1 MYSIEAKIAKVGN
14 LLNYIS
20 AKCPWLY
27 LTKALKLL
35 YIIDETSISETG
47 TPVTWLEY
55 KVWKMGPVSLDVY
68 NDVKNQRELFN
79 KKVKYTDVFNVN
91 WANPGVLI
99 SPIGEFEDDEFSD
112 YEISLID
119 RIINEHKKD
128 NSDALIRFLHKEDSL
143 WSQEVKRNN
152 LKAHFKSHNTS
163 TVVIDLTKKIKE
175 DPFKLELYQTSS
187 QMLSL

>member
-20 AKCPWLY
+20 AKCPGLY

-35 YIIDETSISETG
+35 YIIDETSIGETG
-47 TPVTWLEY
+47 SPVTWLEY

-68 NDVKNQRELFN
+68 NDVKYQRELFN
-79 KKVKYTDVFNVN
+79 KKVKFTDVFNVN

-99 SPIGEFEDDEFSD
+99 SPVGEFEDDEFSD

-119 RIINEHKKD
+119 RIISKHKKD

-143 WSQEVKRNN
+143 WSQEVKKNN
-152 LKAHFKSHNTS
+152 LRSHFKSHNTS

-175 DPFKLELYQTSS
+175 DPFKLELYQISS